1 MYTVQACE
9 NGYETAKAGMVNSRT
24 DSERAEWKILMQIW
38 QSRLAIARQGK
49 ESDNPFRKASRRLRQ
64 KPAVGASNGTY
75 NEHFP

>member
-38 QSRLAIARQGK
+38 QSRLAIARQ
-49 ESDNPFRKASRRLRQ
+49 
-64 KPAVGASNGTY
+64 
-75 NEHFP
+75 